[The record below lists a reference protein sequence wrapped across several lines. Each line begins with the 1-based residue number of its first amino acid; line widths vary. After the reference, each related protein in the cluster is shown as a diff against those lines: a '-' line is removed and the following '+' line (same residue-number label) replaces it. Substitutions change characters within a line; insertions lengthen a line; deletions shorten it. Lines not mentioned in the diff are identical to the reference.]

1 MPHRTLTVTGSHL
14 PVSPLG
20 TDYLT
25 VKRLS
30 GREAINE
37 LFEYTLELRTR
48 DDNQRSAVAVQANM
62 SAANVKRSGRNQYG
76 NPVGGFAGMEGFVSK
91 ATADQ
96 GGSPGSNWDLASV
109 IGTPLRVAIE
119 CDGKV
124 DGSSFGVDMVRQIGA
139 VLPARIGAFTRYLHG
154 LVVRAEY
161 SGVEGRS
168 AWYTL
173 TVRPWAWLLTQTN
186 NYRIFQQRSPIDTI
200 AEVLAAYPYRVE
212 WRLSQSYPRL
222 DYQVQ
227 YDESDWDFVRR
238 LCAEYGLNVWFEHSE
253 QEHVLV
259 LADSLSAFAP
269 MDSAAY
275 QTVFCYPP
283 DLKLQEE
290 YVHRFDPSF
299 RHTVGQVVLSDFVF
313 KSPTAD
319 LSVAAQSPA
328 LTAWDDLTLYDWQQ
342 GDFVATEGED
352 EGAAKAERALQA
364 RRQHA
369 QRCVGAGNLRGLQT
383 GRRFTL
389 ANHPSEAANRSW
401 LVLAQDLTLA
411 EIASESQGARGFSAS
426 VRFEVQADTVPLVP
440 EPRPKPLADVQ
451 TATVVGPFGRE
462 MWTDAF
468 GRVKLR
474 FHWHRDDPANE
485 TSSCWV
491 RVLEPWAG
499 AEYGGVH
506 VPRIGQEV
514 LVDFIGGDPDMPIVV
529 GRVHNPSQMP
539 PWELPS
545 QYVLSGVRSKELDGT
560 RANRWLMD
568 DTPNEVQ
575 VQLASDHLD
584 SALSLGHVTRVVG
597 TSGRADFRGRGLELR
612 TDGHGVIRAQSGVLV
627 TTYGRIHG
635 EQYVTDLAE
644 TAGLFKGAQAQ
655 QAQFAQL
662 AIDHKADERALD
674 ETVQARLKQQN
685 SEIVGDGERAE
696 LTQAQAVLSSPAGV
710 ALSSTDSTVLA
721 ARDVALSAGQ
731 DVSVSTAARWLASV
745 GHGVKT

>member
-96 GGSPGSNWDLASV
+96 GGSPGSNWDLASI

-168 AWYTL
+168 AWYSL

-186 NYRIFQQRSPIDTI
+186 RYRIFQQRSPIDTI

-238 LCAEYGLNVWFEHSE
+238 LCAEYGLSFWFEHSE

-259 LADSLSAFAP
+259 IADSLSAFVP

-299 RHTVGQVVLSDFVF
+299 QHTVGQVVLSDFVF

-328 LTAWDDLTLYDWQQ
+328 VTAWDDLTLYDWQQ
-342 GDFVATEGED
+342 GDFVAGEGE
-352 EGAAKAERALQA
+352 AKVERALQA
-364 RRQHA
+364 LRQHA

-383 GRRFTL
+383 GRTFTL
-389 ANHPSEAANRSW
+389 ANHPSEAANRAW
-401 LVLAQDLTLA
+401 LVLGQELTLA
-411 EIASESQGARGFSAS
+411 EIATESQGARGLVRRCALRCRRIRCRCCLSRARSRWRRCKRRRWS
-426 VRFEVQADTVPLVP
+426 VRL
-440 EPRPKPLADVQ
+440 
-451 TATVVGPFGRE
+451 GGRCGQ
-462 MWTDAF
+462 M
-468 GRVKLR
+468 RL
-474 FHWHRDDPANE
+474 
-485 TSSCWV
+485 
-491 RVLEPWAG
+491 
-499 AEYGGVH
+499 GG
-506 VPRIGQEV
+506 
-514 LVDFIGGDPDMPIVV
+514 
-529 GRVHNPSQMP
+529 
-539 PWELPS
+539 
-545 QYVLSGVRSKELDGT
+545 
-560 RANRWLMD
+560 
-568 DTPNEVQ
+568 
-575 VQLASDHLD
+575 
-584 SALSLGHVTRVVG
+584 
-597 TSGRADFRGRGLELR
+597 
-612 TDGHGVIRAQSGVLV
+612 
-627 TTYGRIHG
+627 
-635 EQYVTDLAE
+635 
-644 TAGLFKGAQAQ
+644 
-655 QAQFAQL
+655 
-662 AIDHKADERALD
+662 
-674 ETVQARLKQQN
+674 
-685 SEIVGDGERAE
+685 
-696 LTQAQAVLSSPAGV
+696 
-710 ALSSTDSTVLA
+710 
-721 ARDVALSAGQ
+721 
-731 DVSVSTAARWLASV
+731 
-745 GHGVKT
+745 